1 MLHSSPINHR
11 ISRRAFLGACAA
23 SPALASFPPRPAD
36 GSERVVVVVQL
47 RGGNDGLNTVV
58 PFEDDRYYRARPDL
72 AIRKHDCLP
81 LDELNGFHPSLPRLA
96 QRFAEGGVGI
106 LRGIGAPISNLSHF
120 RSQDIWDVAST
131 ELPMPSRGWMGAW
144 CDEHLGPEPSPLA
157 MLALGRN
164 VLPRAMRA
172 ERALACAVGSLE
184 SYSIQ
189 AAPSDAAEAEMR
201 ARQRALAAM
210 TPAPED
216 AGALQ
221 PLSKAVLAARAS
233 VTALASTR
241 KVRSGTKYPTSKLAR
256 DLSLAARVITER
268 LPTRFIYVTQDGYD
282 THAFQPDPHTK
293 LLSDLDAAL
302 NAFLDDLEAHDASKR
317 VLVTTLS
324 EFGRRVQQNGVGN
337 TCGSDHGS
345 GSTQLFFGAGA
356 RAGLQG
362 PQPDLENLDGNGNL
376 IPITDFRSVYAAI
389 LERWLGGGSEAA
401 LGGVYPLAP
410 VIAP

>member
-1 MLHSSPINHR
+1 MNIR

-23 SPALASFPPRPAD
+23 SPALTSMVGRPRD
-36 GSERVVVVVQL
+36 ESERVVVVVQL
-47 RGGNDGLNTVV
+47 RGGNDGLSTVV
-58 PFEDDRYYRARPDL
+58 PREDDRYYRARPDL
-72 AIRKHDCLP
+72 AVRKQDCLA
-81 LDELNGFHPSLPRLA
+81 LDDLNGFHPALPRLA
-96 QRFAEGGVGI
+96 QRYAEGGVGV
-106 LRGIGAPISNLSHF
+106 LQGIGAPLSNLSHF

-131 ELPMPSRGWMGAW
+131 DLPMPSRGWMGAW
-144 CDEHLGPEPSPLA
+144 CDEHLGPDPSPLS

-172 ERALACAVGSLE
+172 ERALACAVGSLD

-189 AAPSDAAEAEMR
+189 SAPNGAAEAEMR

-221 PLSKAVLAARAS
+221 PLSKAVIAARAS
-233 VTALASTR
+233 VTALARTR
-241 KVRSGTKYPTSKLAR
+241 KARPGATYPSSKLAR

-268 LPTRFIYVTQDGYD
+268 LPARFIYVTQDGYD
-282 THAFQPDPHTK
+282 THAFQPEPHRK
-293 LLSDLDAAL
+293 LLSDLDGAL

-324 EFGRRVQQNGVGN
+324 EFGRRVQQNGVGS
-337 TCGSDHGS
+337 TSGSDHGA
-345 GSTQLFFGAGA
+345 GSAQLFFGGGA
-356 RAGLQG
+356 RAGLHG
-362 PQPDLENLDGNGNL
+362 PQPDLENLDENGNL

-389 LERWLGGGSEAA
+389 LERWLGGNSEAA